1 MPAPFP
7 KKISQI
13 LPTFQNV
20 AQTSNYL
27 VRFAIPN
34 LGVYPLT
41 THLRAKGVDDRFD
54 LSDIGL
60 LCSGA
65 SIPGSSFAT
74 VDVRGEYQGVIEKMA
89 HTRQF
94 TQIDLEF
101 YVDNRYKALRFL
113 EHWME
118 YISGS
123 SGVRPQENSYHFR
136 MRYPEYYKSNETR
149 IIKFEKNHRQF
160 LEYKFIGLFPLALN
174 STRVQYQNSNVL
186 KATCSFHY
194 DRYISGQTTSLSQT
208 QGRDLN
214 WGMDESNMYNF
225 KPYTNMKD
233 VLNPL
238 REGNGVQFGW
248 PAQVQAST
256 TNNSATTGVDSANSA
271 NSGQQFASEN
281 N

>member
-27 VRFAIPN
+27 VRFAVPN
-34 LGVYPLT
+34 IGAYPLT

-123 SGVRPQENSYHFR
+123 SGQQPQENSYHFR

-194 DRYISGQTTSLSQT
+194 DRYISGQTTTLSQT

-238 REGNGVQFGW
+238 REGNGVQYGW
-248 PAQVQAST
+248 PGTVKAST
-256 TNNSATTGVDSANSA
+256 SSNTATTGVDSA